1 MLAGEW
7 DRDVKIRASPA
18 LALYSFSSLPLF
30 PPPPSL
36 LSLSHRDGGRSM
48 KRMSDF
54 TSALRNVITE
64 KQQLKP
70 SLNKR

>member
-18 LALYSFSSLPLF
+18 LALYIFSSLPLF
-30 PPPPSL
+30 PPPL